1 MRKSFLT
8 EQELAL
14 GCVRNDRD
22 AQGELYARY
31 SSRLYAICLR
41 YIEDRE
47 EARDLMHDSMI
58 KAMDNFKTFRY
69 VSEGS
74 LYAWL
79 SRITVNM
86 AINRLKESS
95 RFRQIPFEQVS
106 GDELENAL
114 EPDAESVRKIPDGVL
129 DKLIAELPPVRRTV
143 FNMYCID
150 GGANTYTAGEG
161 ETETKSEYLLSNYR
175 FSKWFISD
183 ETNDSTMLLTKY
195 CNKAEYGFDGL
206 VDNKT
211 VLDPEDDVAM

>member
-47 EARDLMHDSMI
+47 EARDLMHDCMI
-58 KAMDNFKTFRY
+58 KAMDNFKSFRY

-150 GGANTYTAGEG
+150 GYSHRDIARVLGI
-161 ETETKSEYLLSNYR
+161 TERTSTSVLAKARASLKKALMNYID
-175 FSKWFISD
+175 K
-183 ETNDSTMLLTKY
+183 T
-195 CNKAEYGFDGL
+195 GL
-206 VDNKT
+206 
-211 VLDPEDDVAM
+211 

>member
-31 SSRLYAICLR
+31 SSSLYAICLR

-47 EARDLMHDSMI
+47 EARDLMHDCMI
-58 KAMDNFKTFRY
+58 KAMDNFKSFRY

-95 RFRQIPFEQVS
+95 RFRQISFEQVS

-150 GGANTYTAGEG
+150 GYCHRDIARALGI
-161 ETETKSEYLLSNYR
+161 TERTSTSVLAKARASLKKALMNYID
-175 FSKWFISD
+175 K
-183 ETNDSTMLLTKY
+183 T
-195 CNKAEYGFDGL
+195 GL
-206 VDNKT
+206 
-211 VLDPEDDVAM
+211 

>member
-47 EARDLMHDSMI
+47 EARDLMHDCMI
-58 KAMDNFKTFRY
+58 KAMDNFKSFRY

-95 RFRQIPFEQVS
+95 RFRQIPFEHVS
-106 GDELENAL
+106 GDELDNAL
-114 EPDAESVRKIPDGVL
+114 EPEAESVRKIPDDVL

-150 GGANTYTAGEG
+150 GYSHHDIARALGI
-161 ETETKSEYLLSNYR
+161 TERTSTSVLAKARASLKKALMNYID
-175 FSKWFISD
+175 K
-183 ETNDSTMLLTKY
+183 T
-195 CNKAEYGFDGL
+195 GL
-206 VDNKT
+206 
-211 VLDPEDDVAM
+211 

>member
-47 EARDLMHDSMI
+47 EARDLMHDCMI
-58 KAMDNFKTFRY
+58 KAMDNFKSFRY

-95 RFRQIPFEQVS
+95 RFRQISFEQVS

-150 GGANTYTAGEG
+150 GYSHHDIARALGI
-161 ETETKSEYLLSNYR
+161 TERTSTSVLAKARASLKKALMNYID
-175 FSKWFISD
+175 K
-183 ETNDSTMLLTKY
+183 T
-195 CNKAEYGFDGL
+195 GL
-206 VDNKT
+206 
-211 VLDPEDDVAM
+211 

>member
-1 MRKSFLT
+1 MKKSFLT

-47 EARDLMHDSMI
+47 EARDLMHDCMI
-58 KAMDNFKTFRY
+58 KAMDNFKSFRY

-106 GDELENAL
+106 GDELEIAL

-150 GGANTYTAGEG
+150 GYSHHDIARALGI
-161 ETETKSEYLLSNYR
+161 TERTSTSVLAKARASLKKALMNYID
-175 FSKWFISD
+175 K
-183 ETNDSTMLLTKY
+183 T
-195 CNKAEYGFDGL
+195 GL
-206 VDNKT
+206 
-211 VLDPEDDVAM
+211 

>member
-47 EARDLMHDSMI
+47 EARDLMHDCMI
-58 KAMDNFKTFRY
+58 KAMDNFKSFRY

-95 RFRQIPFEQVS
+95 RFRQISFEQVS

-114 EPDAESVRKIPDGVL
+114 EPNAESVRKIPDGVL

-150 GGANTYTAGEG
+150 GYSHHDIARALGI
-161 ETETKSEYLLSNYR
+161 TERTSTSVLAKARASLKKALMNYID
-175 FSKWFISD
+175 K
-183 ETNDSTMLLTKY
+183 T
-195 CNKAEYGFDGL
+195 GL
-206 VDNKT
+206 
-211 VLDPEDDVAM
+211 

>member
-47 EARDLMHDSMI
+47 EARDLMHDCMI
-58 KAMDNFKTFRY
+58 KAMDNFKSFRY

-150 GGANTYTAGEG
+150 GYSHHDIARALGI
-161 ETETKSEYLLSNYR
+161 TEKTSTSVLAKARASLKKALMNYID
-175 FSKWFISD
+175 K
-183 ETNDSTMLLTKY
+183 T
-195 CNKAEYGFDGL
+195 GL
-206 VDNKT
+206 
-211 VLDPEDDVAM
+211 

>member
-47 EARDLMHDSMI
+47 EARDLMHDCMI
-58 KAMDNFKTFRY
+58 KAMDNFKSFRY

-150 GGANTYTAGEG
+150 GYSHHVIARALGI
-161 ETETKSEYLLSNYR
+161 TERTSTSVLAKARASLKKALMNYID
-175 FSKWFISD
+175 K
-183 ETNDSTMLLTKY
+183 T
-195 CNKAEYGFDGL
+195 GL
-206 VDNKT
+206 
-211 VLDPEDDVAM
+211 

>member
-47 EARDLMHDSMI
+47 EARDLMHDCMI
-58 KAMDNFKTFRY
+58 KAMDNFKSFRY

-106 GDELENAL
+106 GDELEIAL

-150 GGANTYTAGEG
+150 GYSHHDIARALGI
-161 ETETKSEYLLSNYR
+161 TERTSTSVLAKARASLKKALMNYID
-175 FSKWFISD
+175 K
-183 ETNDSTMLLTKY
+183 T
-195 CNKAEYGFDGL
+195 GL
-206 VDNKT
+206 
-211 VLDPEDDVAM
+211 

>member
-1 MRKSFLT
+1 MRRSFLT

-31 SSRLYAICLR
+31 SSKLYAICLR

-47 EARDLMHDSMI
+47 EARDLMHDCMI
-58 KAMDNFKTFRY
+58 KAMDNFKSFRY

-86 AINRLKESS
+86 AINCLKESS

-150 GGANTYTAGEG
+150 GYSHHDIARALGI
-161 ETETKSEYLLSNYR
+161 TERTSTSVLAKARASLKKALMNYID
-175 FSKWFISD
+175 K
-183 ETNDSTMLLTKY
+183 T
-195 CNKAEYGFDGL
+195 GL
-206 VDNKT
+206 
-211 VLDPEDDVAM
+211 

>member
-14 GCVRNDRD
+14 GCVRKDRD
-22 AQGELYARY
+22 AQAELYTRY

-47 EARDLMHDSMI
+47 EARDLMHDCMI
-58 KAMDNFKTFRY
+58 KAMDNFKSFRY

-106 GDELENAL
+106 GDELDNAL

-150 GGANTYTAGEG
+150 GYSHHDIARALGI
-161 ETETKSEYLLSNYR
+161 TERTSTSVLAKARASLKKALMNYID
-175 FSKWFISD
+175 K
-183 ETNDSTMLLTKY
+183 T
-195 CNKAEYGFDGL
+195 GL
-206 VDNKT
+206 
-211 VLDPEDDVAM
+211 

>member
-47 EARDLMHDSMI
+47 EARDLMHDCMI
-58 KAMDNFKTFRY
+58 KAMDNFKSFRY

-143 FNMYCID
+143 FNMYCVDGYSHHDIARALGITERTSTSVLAKARASLKKALMNYID
-150 GGANTYTAGEG
+150 KT
-161 ETETKSEYLLSNYR
+161 
-175 FSKWFISD
+175 
-183 ETNDSTMLLTKY
+183 
-195 CNKAEYGFDGL
+195 GL
-206 VDNKT
+206 
-211 VLDPEDDVAM
+211 

>member
-8 EQELAL
+8 EQELTL

-47 EARDLMHDSMI
+47 EARDLMHDCMI

-150 GGANTYTAGEG
+150 GYSHHDIARALGI
-161 ETETKSEYLLSNYR
+161 TERTSTSVLAKARASLKKALMNYID
-175 FSKWFISD
+175 K
-183 ETNDSTMLLTKY
+183 T
-195 CNKAEYGFDGL
+195 GL
-206 VDNKT
+206 
-211 VLDPEDDVAM
+211 

>member
-47 EARDLMHDSMI
+47 EARDLMHDCMI
-58 KAMDNFKTFRY
+58 KAMDNFKSFRY

-86 AINRLKESS
+86 AINHLKESS

-106 GDELENAL
+106 GDELDNAL

-150 GGANTYTAGEG
+150 GYSHHDIARALGI
-161 ETETKSEYLLSNYR
+161 TERTSTSVLAKARASLKKALMNYID
-175 FSKWFISD
+175 K
-183 ETNDSTMLLTKY
+183 T
-195 CNKAEYGFDGL
+195 GL
-206 VDNKT
+206 
-211 VLDPEDDVAM
+211 

>member
-14 GCVRNDRD
+14 GCVRKDRD

-47 EARDLMHDSMI
+47 EARDLMHDCMI
-58 KAMDNFKTFRY
+58 KAMDNFKSFRY

-150 GGANTYTAGEG
+150 GYSHHDIARALGI
-161 ETETKSEYLLSNYR
+161 TERTSTSVLAKARASLKKALMNYID
-175 FSKWFISD
+175 K
-183 ETNDSTMLLTKY
+183 T
-195 CNKAEYGFDGL
+195 GL
-206 VDNKT
+206 
-211 VLDPEDDVAM
+211 

>member
-47 EARDLMHDSMI
+47 EARDLMHDCMI

-74 LYAWL
+74 VYAWL

-150 GGANTYTAGEG
+150 GYSHHDIARALGI
-161 ETETKSEYLLSNYR
+161 TERTSTSVLAKARASLKKALMNYID
-175 FSKWFISD
+175 K
-183 ETNDSTMLLTKY
+183 T
-195 CNKAEYGFDGL
+195 GL
-206 VDNKT
+206 
-211 VLDPEDDVAM
+211 

>member
-1 MRKSFLT
+1 M
-8 EQELAL
+8 

-47 EARDLMHDSMI
+47 EARDLMHDCMI
-58 KAMDNFKTFRY
+58 KAMDNFKSFRY
-69 VSEGS
+69 VSDGS

-150 GGANTYTAGEG
+150 GYSHHDIARALGI
-161 ETETKSEYLLSNYR
+161 TERTSTSVLAKARASLKKALMNYID
-175 FSKWFISD
+175 K
-183 ETNDSTMLLTKY
+183 T
-195 CNKAEYGFDGL
+195 GL
-206 VDNKT
+206 
-211 VLDPEDDVAM
+211 

>member
-47 EARDLMHDSMI
+47 EARDLMHDCMI
-58 KAMDNFKTFRY
+58 KAMDNFKSFRY

-86 AINRLKESS
+86 AINRLKESY

-150 GGANTYTAGEG
+150 GYSHHDIARALGI
-161 ETETKSEYLLSNYR
+161 TERTSTSVLAKARASLKKALMNYID
-175 FSKWFISD
+175 K
-183 ETNDSTMLLTKY
+183 T
-195 CNKAEYGFDGL
+195 GL
-206 VDNKT
+206 
-211 VLDPEDDVAM
+211 

>member
-22 AQGELYARY
+22 AQAELYTRY

-41 YIEDRE
+41 YIEARE
-47 EARDLMHDSMI
+47 EARDLMHDCMI
-58 KAMDNFKTFRY
+58 KAMDNFKSFRY

-150 GGANTYTAGEG
+150 GYSHHDIARALGI
-161 ETETKSEYLLSNYR
+161 TERTSTSVLAKARASLKKALMNYID
-175 FSKWFISD
+175 K
-183 ETNDSTMLLTKY
+183 T
-195 CNKAEYGFDGL
+195 GL
-206 VDNKT
+206 
-211 VLDPEDDVAM
+211 